1 MTSHSCAAPKLRNIG
16 VAAHIDA
23 GKTTTTERILFYA
36 GVTHRLGEVDEG
48 SATMDW
54 MEQERTRG
62 ITITSACT
70 QVEWRDHAINIIDT
84 PGHVDFTVEVERCM
98 RVLDGAVAVF
108 CAVGGVEPQSE
119 VVWRQ
124 ADRYRVPRV
133 SLVNKMDR
141 IGADFGRVLRHMKE
155 RLKCVPIPIQL
166 PIGAEADFEGVV
178 DLIGQRALIWDE
190 GSLGEHYRIAEI
202 PDELRD
208 RAHALREELIAIC
221 AEVDEELLDMHFE
234 EVPIPPSRI
243 IAALRT
249 KTISLEVF
257 PVLCGSSLK
266 NRGVQPLLDA
276 VVDFLPA
283 PHQVDSITGVDPASG
298 ETVEVA
304 FGDRNLAALVFKVM
318 AQDAYQTLCYARL
331 YSGEIVRGGVVRN
344 AVSGED
350 ERIGRILRMH
360 SNRSR
365 QIEKARAG
373 DIVALIG
380 LKHTTTGETLCS
392 SNRPVALEG
401 MSFPEPVIQAVVEA
415 RSAADQRP
423 LEDSLSQFA
432 REDPTFRLSVDEETG
447 QTLIGGMGE
456 LHLDVIVQRL
466 RDERGLEVRKGKP
479 QVAYR
484 ESITIAAEHED
495 VFHRQVSGARLSA
508 RALVRVEPSAKGA
521 GVEVCERV
529 PPERG
534 IPAPLLADA
543 VQLLKDAS
551 TTGPVAGYPLIDVIV
566 TLLDVTTQG
575 EELSAV
581 AIQSSAAR
589 AHGEALRSAAPTLLE
604 PIMAMEVSV
613 PAECTGAVLKDIG
626 ARQGEI
632 LGVES
637 RPESDIARA
646 HVPLARVF
654 GYSTDLRDL
663 TRGRGTFTLRPH
675 SYEPIERSPLNLAGA
690 LRDRDTRN

>member
-1 MTSHSCAAPKLRNIG
+1 MSAPPTQLRNIG
-16 VAAHIDA
+16 IAAHIDA

-70 QVEWRDHAINIIDT
+70 RVEWRDHAINIIDT
-84 PGHVDFTVEVERCM
+84 PGHVDFTVEVERSM

-124 ADRYRVPRV
+124 ADRYGVPRV
-133 SLVNKMDR
+133 SFINKMDR
-141 IGADFGRVLRHMKE
+141 IGADFDRVLRHMREK
-155 RLKCVPIPIQL
+155 LKCVPVPIQI
-166 PIGAEADFEGVV
+166 PVGAEADFVGVV
-178 DLIGQRALIWDE
+178 DLIENRALIWDE
-190 GSLGEHYRIAEI
+190 GSLGEHFRVAEI
-202 PDELRD
+202 PEEMLD
-208 RAHALREELIAIC
+208 RAHTMREELIATC

-234 EVPIPPSRI
+234 GAAIPASRI
-243 IAALRT
+243 VAALRT
-249 KTISLEVF
+249 KTMSLEVF

-283 PHQVDSITGVDPASG
+283 PNQVDSITGVDPSSG
-298 ETVEVA
+298 ERVEVA

-318 AQDAYQTLCYARL
+318 AQDAYQTLCYARI

-344 AVSGED
+344 AVSGSD

-365 QIEKARAG
+365 QIDAARAG

-392 SNRPVALEG
+392 KDRPVALEG
-401 MSFPEPVIQAVVEA
+401 MHFPEPVIQAVVEA

-423 LEDSLSQFA
+423 LEDALSQFA
-432 REDPTFRLSVDEETG
+432 REDPTFCVSVDEETG

-466 RDERGLEVRKGKP
+466 RDERGLVVRKGKP

-484 ESITIAAEHED
+484 ESVTVTAEHED
-495 VFHRQVSGARLSA
+495 IFHRQVSGARLSA
-508 RALVRVEPSAKGA
+508 RAVVRVEPNEKGA
-521 GVEVCERV
+521 GVEVFETV
-529 PPERG
+529 PSERG
-534 IPAPLLADA
+534 IPAHLLADA
-543 VQLLKDAS
+543 VQLLRDAS

-575 EELSAV
+575 EELSAI

-589 AHGEALRSAAPTLLE
+589 AHGQALRSAAPTMLE
-604 PIMAMEVSV
+604 PIMAMDVSV
-613 PAECTGAVLKDIG
+613 PAECTGAVLKGIG

-637 RPESDIARA
+637 RPETDIARV
-646 HVPLARVF
+646 HIPLARVF

-675 SYEPIERSPLNLAGA
+675 SYEPIERCPLSPVGA
-690 LRDRDTRN
+690 SRDRDKLN